1 MSWNWEDE
9 ADEEDEEDED
19 EISEENSLSWYLG
32 STARKKTPI
41 TYSTAVEAVGSY
53 VT

>member
-32 STARKKTPI
+32 STARKNHQ
-41 TYSTAVEAVGSY
+41 SHTAQPLKLWGLV
-53 VT
+53 